1 MITDFQSRIKSFMS
15 LKSCIYSETFLT
27 YPHNARASLTI
38 IDNIISYMKKVMQE
52 QFSGDNWENL
62 DFFSIS

>member
-1 MITDFQSRIKSFMS
+1 MKSFMS

-38 IDNIISYMKKVMQE
+38 IDNIISYLKKVMQE
-52 QFSGDNWENL
+52 QFSGNNWENL
-62 DFFSIS
+62 DFFAVS

>member
-1 MITDFQSRIKSFMS
+1 MITDFQSRIKSLFN
-15 LKSCIYSETFLT
+15 LKPCVHSETFLT

-52 QFSGDNWENL
+52 QFSDL
-62 DFFSIS
+62 TFLTIVQIM